1 MPYLTI
7 NIDHYILNVFDYIEE
22 LKQLALNPPSAANTK
37 RIKFTTVKFREAMR
51 MLKMH
56 RDELT
61 VKQHAEIVEAIK
73 QANALVVSKIEEL

>member
-1 MPYLTI
+1 MPYLSI
-7 NIDHYILNVFDYIEE
+7 NIDHYVLNIEDYTRE
-22 LKQLALNPPSAANTK
+22 LTQLAANPPSAANTK
-37 RIKFTTVKFREAMR
+37 RIKLTTAKFREAMR

-73 QANALVVSKIEEL
+73 QANALVVSRIEEL